1 MARFDVY
8 PNPDVQE
15 RDLIPFFLDVQSDH
29 VQGLETRV
37 VVPMWKSSLLVARA
51 NDLNPEFEV
60 GGQRMVMDTP
70 ALAAVPI
77 SALRKP
83 IHNLS
88 SQQLPIQN
96 ALDILFG
103 AY

>member
-1 MARFDVY
+1 
-8 PNPDVQE
+8 
-15 RDLIPFFLDVQSDH
+15 
-29 VQGLETRV
+29 
-37 VVPMWKSSLLVARA
+37 MWKSSLLPVRA
-51 NDLNPEFEV
+51 SELNPAFDID
-60 GGQRMVMDTP
+60 GQRMVMDTA

-77 SALRKP
+77 SVLRNAA
-83 IHNLS
+83 HNLS